1 MERLSPNDTGI
12 QSTLHFQ
19 SDCWDGEFGIPPSP
33 PFTLL
38 GWNSSRHL
46 RERASQVQH
55 ELCEHS
61 RAALIFPAE
70 KEKRSKKSGFFAWKC
85 GVWQRGP
92 WSIVAVMHRARAHF
106 FSFFGESEVRVVC
119 SVPWCSE
126 LWALGIGESSEVK
139 DLHEKKN
146 QKTRQGIASTGKQ
159 SKVAHY
165 LIGKLFWFI
174 FPNAFVSPPHWE
186 LVPNSSSAVAANGGK
201 GAHS

>member
-1 MERLSPNDTGI
+1 MERVSPNDTGI

-70 KEKRSKKSGFFAWKC
+70 KEKTLLFCAK
-85 GVWQRGP
+85 VWRGSVVHCCSNAP
-92 WSIVAVMHRARAHF
+92 CESSF
-106 FSFFGESEVRVVC
+106 FSFSGKSEVRVVC

-174 FPNAFVSPPHWE
+174 FPNAFVLSFPH
-186 LVPNSSSAVAANGGK
+186 LTGN
-201 GAHS
+201 